1 MAGEL
6 GLGALITAP
15 YEKEK
20 PFLQQ
25 IPREAADFFI
35 LKSQI
40 REYDKNDIILEADTE
55 GEFFYVLQ
63 SGRVQICGERLP
75 SGQYTEIAFLEKGA
89 CFGEMSIIC
98 NEPTSNTVIATEDCT
113 VLLLSRPDFIR
124 FISENPSIMILLYKV
139 ISDRLRAKNRLFD
152 EIGKTT
158 LMGSSESL
166 PFVDLAQSLEKSRG
180 TATVFFSHDKQD
192 GFIAF
197 RDGKIF
203 CAKAGNL
210 GGADALELLLS
221 WHEETFFRL
230 DPNVLPDQ
238 ANITVNAS
246 TTSIILDALRNIDEK
261 GMSSPMK

>member
-6 GLGALITAP
+6 AIGAYISAP

-40 REYDKNDIILEADTE
+40 REYDKGDLVLEASTE

-63 SGRVQICGERLP
+63 SGRVQVCGDRLP
-75 SGQYTEIAFLEKGA
+75 SGQYTEIAILNKGA

-98 NEPTSNTVIATEDCT
+98 GEPTSNTIVAVEDCT
-113 VLLLSRPDFIR
+113 VLQLASADFVR
-124 FISENPSIMILLYKV
+124 FISDNPSIMILLYKV
-139 ISDRLRAKNRLFD
+139 ISDRLRAKNHLFD
-152 EIGKTT
+152 QISKTT
-158 LMGSSESL
+158 LMGSSSAL
-166 PFVDLAQSLEKSRG
+166 PFVDLAQSLEKSHL
-180 TATVFFSHDKQD
+180 TCTVFFSHGREE

-197 RDGKIF
+197 REGKIF
-203 CAKAGNL
+203 CAKCGDL
-210 GGADALELLLS
+210 GGGHALERLLS
-221 WHEETFFRL
+221 WHSDTFFRL

-238 ANITVNAS
+238 ANILVEAS
-246 TTSIILDALRNIDEK
+246 TTSLILDALRNIDEK
-261 GMSSPMK
+261 SLRP

>member
-1 MAGEL
+1 MSGEM
-6 GLGALITAP
+6 GLGAWISAP

-25 IPREAADFFI
+25 IAREAADFFI

-40 REYDKNDIILEADTE
+40 REYDKGDMVLEAATE

-63 SGRVQICGERLP
+63 SGRVQVCGERLP
-75 SGQYTEIAFLEKGA
+75 SGQYTEIGILNKGA

-98 NEPTSNTVIATEDCT
+98 GEPTSNTIVAMEDCT
-113 VLLLSRPDFIR
+113 ILLLARPDFVR
-124 FISENPSIMILLYKV
+124 FISDNPSIMILLYKV
-139 ISDRLRAKNRLFD
+139 ISDRLRAKNQLFD

-158 LMGSSESL
+158 LMGSTNTL
-166 PFVDLAQSLEKSRG
+166 PFVDLAQSLEKSRAS
-180 TATVFFSHDKQD
+180 ATVFFSHGSLD

-203 CAKAGNL
+203 CAKCGNM
-210 GGADALELLLS
+210 GGADAMEQLLS
-221 WHEETFFRL
+221 WQSDTFFRL

-238 ANITVNAS
+238 SNIVANAS

-261 GMSSPMK
+261 SMHQ

>member
-1 MAGEL
+1 MTGEI
-6 GLGALITAP
+6 GLGAFISAP

-40 REYDKNDIILEADTE
+40 REFDKGDIILEASTE
-55 GEFFYVLQ
+55 GEYFYVLQ
-63 SGRVQICGERLP
+63 SGQIQVCGEKLP
-75 SGQYTEIAFLEKGA
+75 SGQTTEVAILEKGT

-98 NEPTSNTVIATEDCT
+98 DEPTSNTVIALTDCT
-113 VLLLSRPDFIR
+113 VLLLSRNDFIR
-124 FISENPSIMILLYKV
+124 FISDNPSILVLLYKV

-158 LMGSSESL
+158 LMGSLESL
-166 PFVDLAQSLEKSRG
+166 PFVDLAQSIEKSHG
-180 TATVFFSHDKQD
+180 TATVFFSRHRED

-197 RDGKIF
+197 REGKIY
-203 CAKAGNL
+203 CAKCGSL
-210 GGADALELLLS
+210 MGADALEALLTWQS
-221 WHEETFFRL
+221 DTFFRM

-238 ANITVNAS
+238 ANINVNAS

-261 GMSSPMK
+261 QLKH

>member
-1 MAGEL
+1 M
-6 GLGALITAP
+6 GLGAIISAP

-40 REYDKNDIILEADTE
+40 REFDKGDIILEAATE

-63 SGRVQICGERLP
+63 SGRIQVCGERLP
-75 SGQYTEIAFLEKGA
+75 SGQFTEVAILDKGA

-98 NEPTSNTVIATEDCT
+98 GEPTSNTIIALEDCT
-113 VLLLSRPDFIR
+113 VLLLARVDFIR
-124 FISENPSIMILLYKV
+124 FISENPAIMILLYKI

-158 LMGSSESL
+158 LMGSTSAL

-180 TATVFFSHDKQD
+180 SATVFFSHGRQD

-197 RDGKIF
+197 RDGKIY
-203 CAKAGNL
+203 CAKSGNL
-210 GGADALELLLS
+210 GGADALEQLLS
-221 WHEETFFRL
+221 WHDDTFFRV
-230 DPNVLPDQ
+230 DTSVLPDQ

-261 GMSSPMK
+261 TLHQGN

>member
-1 MAGEL
+1 MSGEL
-6 GLGALITAP
+6 GLGALISAP

-25 IPREAADFFI
+25 ISREAADFFI

-40 REYDKNDIILEADTE
+40 REYDKGDIILEAATE

-63 SGRVQICGERLP
+63 SGRLQVCGERLP
-75 SGQYTEIAFLEKGA
+75 SGQFTEVAILDKGA

-98 NEPTSNTVIATEDCT
+98 GEPTSNSIICIEDCT
-113 VLLLSRPDFIR
+113 VLLLSRNDFIR
-124 FISENPSIMILLYKV
+124 FIAEDPSIMILLYKV

-158 LMGSSESL
+158 LMGSTNAM
-166 PFVDLAQSLEKSRG
+166 PFVDLAQSIEKSRG
-180 TATVFFSHDKQD
+180 SATVFFSHERQE

-197 RDGKIF
+197 RDGKIY
-203 CAKAGNL
+203 CAVCGNL
-210 GGADALELLLS
+210 GGADALETLLS
-221 WHEETFFRL
+221 WHEDSFFRM
-230 DPNVLPDQ
+230 DPNVMPDQ
-238 ANITVNAS
+238 ANIPANAS

-261 GMSSPMK
+261 NMRK